1 MAMTH
6 SRGADRTQ
14 ARVVDPGRP
23 TTRDLAR
30 AAGVSLATVDRVLNG
45 RDGVREAT
53 VKRVHAAISELGFV
67 RNIAAANLA
76 KRRSYR
82 FLFVLPQTGD
92 QFLAEVSRHIR
103 DGAAA
108 FAADRVEV
116 EIRRVDANDPHRLAV
131 EVGALAGE
139 RWDGV
144 TIMAPRSPQLR
155 HAMAKLAEHGV
166 NVLPFVTGQDDGGDF
181 VGIDNR
187 AAGATAGLLMGRFAG
202 GAPGQVLVLTETIA
216 AQESIDRRRGFDEML
231 EARFPAL
238 TALPSLESYGSA
250 ERTRTVLGNA
260 LSRQRGLR
268 GLYILA
274 SEARLALEALRRLP
288 APPGLVTIAHERT
301 EASIAALLDGTAD
314 AIITQDPGHLA
325 RSALRRLKAHCDG
338 HAIVPSQERI
348 RTEILL
354 PTNI

>member
-1 MAMTH
+1 M
-6 SRGADRTQ
+6 D
-14 ARVVDPGRP
+14 DLGRP

-45 RDGVREAT
+45 REGVRKAT
-53 VKRVHAAISELGFV
+53 VERVHAAISELGFV

-103 DGAAA
+103 DGASA

-116 EIRRVDANDPHRLAV
+116 EIRPVDTNDPHRLAA
-131 EVGALAGE
+131 GIGGLAGE
-139 RWDGV
+139 GWDGV
-144 TIMAPRSPQLR
+144 AIMAPRSPQLR
-155 HAMAKLAEHGV
+155 DAVAKLAEEGV
-166 NVLPFVTGQDDGGDF
+166 NVLPFVTGQDDAGDR

-202 GAPGQVLVLTETIA
+202 HAPGHVLVLAETVA

-231 EARFPAL
+231 ENRFPEL

-250 ERTRTVLGNA
+250 ERTITVLRNA
-260 LSRQRGLR
+260 LGHHPDLR
-268 GLYILA
+268 GIYVLA
-274 SEARLALEALRRLP
+274 SESRLALEALRALVT
-288 APPGLVTIAHERT
+288 PPGLVTIAHERT
-301 EASIAALLDGTAD
+301 AASIAALHDGTAD

-338 HAIVPSQERI
+338 HGIVPSQERI

>member
-1 MAMTH
+1 MDDHA
-6 SRGADRTQ
+6 
-14 ARVVDPGRP
+14 RP

-45 RDGVREAT
+45 RDGVRPGT
-53 VKRVHAAISELGFV
+53 VERVHAAIAELGFV

-103 DGAAA
+103 EGAFA

-116 EIRRVDANDPHRLAV
+116 EIRSVDANDPHLLAI
-131 EVGALAGE
+131 EVGSLATQG
-139 RWDGV
+139 WDGV
-144 TIMAPRSPQLR
+144 AIMAPRSPQLR
-155 HAMAKLAEHGV
+155 DAVAKLAEAGV
-166 NVLPFVTGQDDGGDF
+166 NVLPFVTGQDEGGHF

-202 GAPGQVLVLTETIA
+202 RADGNILVLTETIA
-216 AQESIDRRRGFDEML
+216 AQESIERRRGFDEML
-231 EARFPAL
+231 EQRFPGL

-250 ERTRTVLGNA
+250 DRTASILRNA
-260 LSRQRGLR
+260 LSRQRDLR
-268 GLYILA
+268 GLYVLA
-274 SEARLALEALRRLP
+274 PESRFALEALHRIT
-288 APPGLVTIAHERT
+288 APPGFVTIAHERT
-301 EASIAALLDGTAD
+301 EASLAALRDETAD

-338 HAIVPSQERI
+338 HPIVPSQERI

>member
-1 MAMTH
+1 M
-6 SRGADRTQ
+6 DDQ
-14 ARVVDPGRP
+14 ARP

-45 RDGVREAT
+45 REGVRKGT
-53 VKRVHAAISELGFV
+53 VERVHAAIAELGFV

-82 FLFVLPQTGD
+82 FLFALPQTGD
-92 QFLAEVSRHIR
+92 EFLAEVSRHIR
-103 DGAAA
+103 DGALA

-131 EVGALAGE
+131 EIGELAAEG
-139 RWDGV
+139 WDGV
-144 TIMAPRSPQLR
+144 AIMAPRSPPLR
-155 HAMAKLAEHGV
+155 DAVVKLAQGGV
-166 NVLPFVTGQDDGGDF
+166 NVLPFVTGQGDGGDF

-187 AAGATAGLLMGRFAG
+187 AAGATAALLMGRFVG
-202 GAPGQVLVLTETIA
+202 HAPGRVLVLAETIA
-216 AQESIDRRRGFDEML
+216 AQESIDRRRGFDAML
-231 EARFPAL
+231 ERRFPGL
-238 TALPSLESYGSA
+238 SALPSLESYGSA
-250 ERTRTVLGNA
+250 ERTAAILRNA
-260 LSRQRGLR
+260 LRHHRDIR

-274 SEARLALEALRRLP
+274 SEARLALEALRALDV
-288 APPGLVTIAHERT
+288 PPSLVTIAHERT
-301 EASIAALLDGTAD
+301 AASIAALHDGTAD

-338 HAIVPSQERI
+338 HAIVASQERI